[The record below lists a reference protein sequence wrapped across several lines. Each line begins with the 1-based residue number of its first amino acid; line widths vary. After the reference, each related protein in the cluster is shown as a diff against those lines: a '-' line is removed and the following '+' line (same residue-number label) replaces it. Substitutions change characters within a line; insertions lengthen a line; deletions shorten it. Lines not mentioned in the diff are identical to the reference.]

1 MKKRFVEMSGTSPE
15 DFDKM
20 IELSLSYQEA
30 GVELPMPVAGMLQ
43 MIREQLVGND
53 LYIAVSGGGYILPET
68 LRILNGLGYYLVNG
82 YGMTEIGIYSVVNN
96 ELLAERL
103 DGNVGAPLFDDSLRI
118 VPLGDGQGEEDTPCE
133 SGELT
138 VRSDVVFCGTL
149 RKGIF
154 HARDRKEW
162 FHTGDI
168 GRFCNGRIFLDGRVK
183 DIILK
188 ANGESLYPDEL
199 EGAFATVPGLQR

>member
-1 MKKRFVEMSGTSPE
+1 MVIPAKPSPESIVQACRESGVTQFVAIPAVWNGVAQLVKKRFVEMSGASPE

-68 LRILNGLGYYLVNG
+68 LRVMNGLGYYLVNG

-96 ELLAERL
+96 ELLADRL
-103 DGNVGAPLFDDSLRI
+103 DGNIALRRFIENDSVRRR
-118 VPLGDGQGEEDTPCE
+118 
-133 SGELT
+133 SGERGS
-138 VRSDVVFCGTL
+138 VM
-149 RKGIF
+149 
-154 HARDRKEW
+154 
-162 FHTGDI
+162 
-168 GRFCNGRIFLDGRVK
+168 
-183 DIILK
+183 
-188 ANGESLYPDEL
+188 
-199 EGAFATVPGLQR
+199 